1 MENQDIARFDNIDLD
16 HWNGLKIVGYCQ
28 IGNNSFPII
37 EAGTSLEDLFRK
49 QQPEINLK
57 SQISQF
63 ELNGQILAIVES
75 AKPPATNSAEIN
87 AEVVNFLTDREMQ
100 IASLVAKGNSN
111 KQIANLLSISIWTVS
126 THLRRIFVKLGV
138 DTRAAMVYRCTD
150 LLL

>member
-1 MENQDIARFDNIDLD
+1 MDNQGITRFDNIDLD

-37 EAGTSLEDLFRK
+37 EAGTILEDMLRN

-57 SQISQF
+57 NQISQF
-63 ELNGQILAIVES
+63 ELHGQTLAIVES
-75 AKPPATNSAEIN
+75 DQPPVINPAETSCK
-87 AEVVNFLTDREMQ
+87 AVNFLTDREMQ